1 MSHHT
6 VGVRSLTS
14 AKQHSPAGGPQVPV
28 LIINFIFKQSSQF
41 VQGTLHAI
49 RAFEHCTSQIGGL
62 LCSQKKNCRP
72 KILVFIQKNNN
83 LLQSF
88 CQGLCYPD
96 VQVKY
101 LMISVRKTIILCSTF
116 PFRLMIIPFIFL
128 FPMKSMFSFLQIQYM
143 YIHLNVD
150 LNVYFAFANEIVAQF
165 CIP

>member
-14 AKQHSPAGGPQVPV
+14 AKQHPPAGGPQVPV

-41 VQGTLHAI
+41 AQGTLRAI

-62 LCSQKKNCRP
+62 LFSQKQNCRP
-72 KILVFIQKNNN
+72 KILVFIQNNN
-83 LLQSF
+83 LLQSVR
-88 CQGLCYPD
+88 QGWCYPD

-101 LMISVRKTIILCSTF
+101 LMISVHRAIILCSTF
-116 PFRLMIIPFIFL
+116 TCRLMITPFIFL
-128 FPMKSMFSFLQIQYM
+128 FPTKSMYLVLQIQHM
-143 YIHLNVD
+143 YIHLSAD
-150 LNVYFAFANEIVAQF
+150 LNVYFGFAKEIVAQF